1 MKFAHL
7 IRITVFSK
15 DEDNVLNSLLSFF
28 PFNLEK
34 EKIKIE
40 KTIADGFENKKIGVY
55 KVTLTK
61 EKHTNQF
68 INSLIKRLDDEQKAL
83 ISKQL
88 ESRLDNELNLF
99 LRFDKDEL
107 IKENKLKLT
116 DKGNCFHIKMSIAAF
131 PAKREIALDIVREL
145 FKTKPKSF

>member
-1 MKFAHL
+1 MKFTHL
-7 IRITVFSK
+7 VRITVFSK

-28 PFNLEK
+28 PFELEK

-40 KTIADGFENKKIGVY
+40 KTAAEGFENKIKVY

-61 EKHTNQF
+61 ERHTNQF
-68 INSLIKRLDDEQKAL
+68 IKSLIKRLDDRQKEL
-83 ISKQL
+83 ISSQL
-88 ESRLDNELNLF
+88 ESRLDKELNFF

-131 PAKREIALDIVREL
+131 PAKKENALSVVREL
-145 FKTKPKSF
+145 FRNKPKSF